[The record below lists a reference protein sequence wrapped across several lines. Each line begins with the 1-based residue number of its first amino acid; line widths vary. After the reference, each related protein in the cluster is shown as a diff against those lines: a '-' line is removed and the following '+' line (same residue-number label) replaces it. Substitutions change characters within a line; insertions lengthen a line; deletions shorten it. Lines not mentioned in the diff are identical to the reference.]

1 MQHGPI
7 EPNGLVSVP
16 VHMFPQSHYLAEQD
30 DSILAH
36 AQLVDGIHMIFL
48 KVI

>member
-16 VHMFPQSHYLAEQD
+16 AQMCPQSEQD
-30 DSILAH
+30 DIILAH
-36 AQLVDGIHMIFL
+36 AQTVDGIHMILL